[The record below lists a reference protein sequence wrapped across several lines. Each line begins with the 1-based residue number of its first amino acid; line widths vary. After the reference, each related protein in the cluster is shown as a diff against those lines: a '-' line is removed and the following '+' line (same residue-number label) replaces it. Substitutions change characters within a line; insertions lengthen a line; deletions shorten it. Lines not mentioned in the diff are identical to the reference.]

1 MQTRTDG
8 THVIL
13 PAAVPIGR
21 RPDRARLPVTMLRQS
36 DGKVRRDGSS
46 AADVQPEHPVA
57 ERGGVQGA
65 SELEARERR
74 RAVANSIVYS
84 RIGKDERRCPQEQ
97 WKYDRLGGR
106 DKRAQGA
113 LRHVSRSGRKQVR
126 HARVYRRAAFG
137 ASRSHTQSGQAT
149 ERPRLLRRS
158 PPQGRNN
165 SVEINKSII
174 LTLKIPKLFAQI
186 YACARIFD
194 ASVILASVDR
204 RWQLCLSFR
213 TINFEPA
220 ASAASRAPVRR
231 TGFLMRGPPC
241 VGSWSIRRCSGAI
254 LLFAICSSPVASR

>member
-113 LRHVSRSGRKQVR
+113 LRSGGC
-126 HARVYRRAAFG
+126 F
-137 ASRSHTQSGQAT
+137 
-149 ERPRLLRRS
+149 
-158 PPQGRNN
+158 
-165 SVEINKSII
+165 
-174 LTLKIPKLFAQI
+174 
-186 YACARIFD
+186 
-194 ASVILASVDR
+194 
-204 RWQLCLSFR
+204 
-213 TINFEPA
+213 
-220 ASAASRAPVRR
+220 
-231 TGFLMRGPPC
+231 
-241 VGSWSIRRCSGAI
+241 CSGISSQTHIAPLI
-254 LLFAICSSPVASR
+254 GNVHRALKPLHSFAFLHLVSVHYGR

>member
-113 LRHVSRSGRKQVR
+113 LR
-126 HARVYRRAAFG
+126 
-137 ASRSHTQSGQAT
+137 
-149 ERPRLLRRS
+149 
-158 PPQGRNN
+158 
-165 SVEINKSII
+165 SVGC
-174 LTLKIPKLFAQI
+174 F
-186 YACARIFD
+186 
-194 ASVILASVDR
+194 
-204 RWQLCLSFR
+204 
-213 TINFEPA
+213 
-220 ASAASRAPVRR
+220 
-231 TGFLMRGPPC
+231 
-241 VGSWSIRRCSGAI
+241 CSGISSQTHIVPRIANVRPV
-254 LLFAICSSPVASR
+254 LKPLHSFAFLHFVSVHYGR

>member
-65 SELEARERR
+65 SELEASERR
-74 RAVANSIVYS
+74 SIVANSIVYS
-84 RIGKDERRCPQEQ
+84 RIRKDERRCPQEQ

-113 LRHVSRSGRKQVR
+113 LRSGGC
-126 HARVYRRAAFG
+126 FCLG
-137 ASRSHTQSGQAT
+137 IS
-149 ERPRLLRRS
+149 
-158 PPQGRNN
+158 
-165 SVEINKSII
+165 
-174 LTLKIPKLFAQI
+174 
-186 YACARIFD
+186 D
-194 ASVILASVDR
+194 ASHLALSIGNVSQ
-204 RWQLCLSFR
+204 WLKCLVLLVSSHLA
-213 TINFEPA
+213 E
-220 ASAASRAPVRR
+220 ASHGR
-231 TGFLMRGPPC
+231 
-241 VGSWSIRRCSGAI
+241 
-254 LLFAICSSPVASR
+254 

>member
-97 WKYDRLGGR
+97 WKYDRLGGQ
-106 DKRAQGA
+106 DKRAHIA
-113 LRHVSRSGRKQVR
+113 RRSGGCFCWGFWPASHIVRLCRNVRK
-126 HARVYRRAAFG
+126 
-137 ASRSHTQSGQAT
+137 RSNTLFL
-149 ERPRLLRRS
+149 RDLLHIAELHH
-158 PPQGRNN
+158 GR
-165 SVEINKSII
+165 
-174 LTLKIPKLFAQI
+174 
-186 YACARIFD
+186 
-194 ASVILASVDR
+194 
-204 RWQLCLSFR
+204 
-213 TINFEPA
+213 
-220 ASAASRAPVRR
+220 
-231 TGFLMRGPPC
+231 
-241 VGSWSIRRCSGAI
+241 
-254 LLFAICSSPVASR
+254 